1 MPPKPQVV
9 FYQSGLASTESFDF
23 ISILQGATAAGLGDK
38 VQEAY
43 GFIAH
48 NYEPGDEV
56 RPRKPA
62 REDHPWLIVH
72 PSGRSSCLGSP
83 E

>member
-43 GFIAH
+43 AFIAQ
-48 NYEPGDEV
+48 
-56 RPRKPA
+56 
-62 REDHPWLIVH
+62 
-72 PSGRSSCLGSP
+72 
-83 E
+83 